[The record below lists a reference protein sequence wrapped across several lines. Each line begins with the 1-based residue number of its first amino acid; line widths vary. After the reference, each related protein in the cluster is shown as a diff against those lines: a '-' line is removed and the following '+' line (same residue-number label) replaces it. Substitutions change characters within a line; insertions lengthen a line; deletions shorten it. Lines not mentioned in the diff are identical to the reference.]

1 MKKIITYIALGLAVV
16 FGATSCNQD
25 NAPAEGK
32 GELSLKVMFNDQTR
46 ATAEELAADCTINI
60 YNSEGLIRT
69 YKGIDALPATMWLT
83 TGEYRCDVL
92 AGTESAASFTDKT
105 YKGSKSFTISAGATT
120 AISVECRINNVIAAV
135 AFDATIADQ
144 FSSYKAVVGGELTDD
159 KALTFNTS
167 TASTGYFT
175 LAKGVTALQWQF
187 SGTHVKYG
195 AFTKTGTIEG
205 VEKGKKYTLTF
216 TYTKGTPEGNLV
228 FDIAVVKTTEDI
240 EDNIIFEADPTGVAA
255 VGKWEVWATHAT
267 LKANVSESEFGSEG
281 IAIQVRAQGTEE
293 WTVIDATKMGDNLF
307 SVVASGLTPETTYE
321 YQLVVNGEAVGS
333 SKTFKTDYI
342 ATIPNAGM
350 EDWNNDEGWPMP
362 YATGGTSWWGNGN
375 KAADMA
381 NLVISES
388 DASTYAEGTKSA
400 KLSGKQIKIL
410 TIDKVAPGNLFSGS
424 FVATVG
430 TKGGKVNF
438 GRPFTARPSAMK
450 VAYKY
455 TCGAITHDEG
465 GPSNDPTPHGVG
477 DPDRCHVYV
486 ALGDWDYKTFG
497 GSAESP
503 VQVNTTDVST
513 LFDPNNDAVIAYG
526 ELVKG
531 ETVSNWTEEVIRLKY
546 KDTER
551 RPTHIIIS
559 CSSSKLGDYLT
570 GSYNSVLWVDDF
582 ELIYDE
588 NVVTE

>member
-1 MKKIITYIALGLAVV
+1 MKKIISYIALGLAVV
-16 FGATSCNQD
+16 FGATSCNQE
-25 NAPAEGK
+25 NTPAEGK

-69 YKGIDALPATMWLT
+69 YKGIDAVPATMWLT

-92 AGTESAASFTDKT
+92 AGTESAASFTEKS
-105 YKGSKSFTISAGATT
+105 YKGSKAFTISAGATT

-144 FSSYKAVVGGELTDD
+144 FSSYEAVVGGELTDD

-195 AFTKTGTIEG
+195 AFTKTGSIEG
-205 VEKGKKYTLTF
+205 VEKGKKYNLTF
-216 TYTKGTPEGNLV
+216 TYTKGTPEGDLT
-228 FDIAVVKTTEDI
+228 FDITVVKTTEDI

-255 VGKWEVWATHAT
+255 VGKWDVWATHAT
-267 LKANVSESEFGSEG
+267 LMANVSESEFGSEG
-281 IAIQVRAQGTEE
+281 IAIQVRAAGSED
-293 WTVIDATKMGDNLF
+293 WTIIDATKKGDNLF
-307 SVVASGLTPETTYE
+307 SVVAAGLTPETTYE
-321 YQLVVNGEAVGS
+321 YQLVVNGEAVGT
-333 SKTFKTDYI
+333 SKTFKTDYT

-350 EDWNNDEGWPMP
+350 EDWNSDEGWPMP

-381 NLVISES
+381 SLVISES

-400 KLSGKQIKIL
+400 KLSGKRIQIL

-465 GPSNDPTPHGVG
+465 GPDNDDTPHGVG

-531 ETVSNWTEEVIRLKY
+531 ESVSEWTEEVIRLKY

>member
-144 FSSYKAVVGGELTDD
+144 FSSYEAVVGGEINDAS
-159 KALTFNTS
+159 ALTFNNS

-255 VGKWEVWATHAT
+255 VGKWDVWATHAT
-267 LKANVSESEFGSEG
+267 LMANVSESEFGSEG
-281 IAIQVRAQGTEE
+281 IAIQVRAAGSED
-293 WTVIDATKMGDNLF
+293 WTIIDATKKGDNLF
-307 SVVASGLTPETTYE
+307 SVVAAGLTPETTYE

-381 NLVISES
+381 SLVISES

-465 GPSNDPTPHGVG
+465 GPSNDPTPHAVG

-531 ETVSNWTEEVIRLKY
+531 ETVSKWTEEVIRLKY

>member
-1 MKKIITYIALGLAVV
+1 MKKIISYIALGLAVV
-16 FGATSCNQD
+16 FGATSCNQE
-25 NAPAEGK
+25 NTPAEGK

-69 YKGIDALPATMWLT
+69 YKGIDAVPATMWLT

-92 AGTESAASFTDKT
+92 AGTESAASFTEKS
-105 YKGSKSFTISAGATT
+105 YKGSKAFTISAGATT

-144 FSSYKAVVGGELTDD
+144 FSSYEAVVGGELTDD
-159 KALTFNTS
+159 KSLTFNTS

-195 AFTKTGTIEG
+195 AFSKTGTIEG

-255 VGKWEVWATHAT
+255 VGKWDVWATHAT
-267 LKANVSESEFGSEG
+267 LMANVSESEFGSEG
-281 IAIQVRAQGTEE
+281 IAIQVRAAGSED
-293 WTVIDATKMGDNLF
+293 WTIIDATKKGDNLF
-307 SVVASGLTPETTYE
+307 SVVAAGLTPETTYE

-350 EDWNNDEGWPMP
+350 EDWNSDEGWPMP
-362 YATGGTSWWGNGN
+362 YATGGTAWWGNGN

-381 NLVISES
+381 SLVISES

-465 GPSNDPTPHGVG
+465 GPDNDDTPHGVG

>member
-69 YKGIDALPATMWLT
+69 YKGIDAVPATMWLT

-92 AGTESAASFTDKT
+92 AGTESAASFTEKS

-144 FSSYKAVVGGELTDD
+144 FSSYEAVVGGELTDD
-159 KALTFNTS
+159 KALTFNNS

-195 AFTKTGTIEG
+195 AFSKTGTIEG
-205 VEKGKKYTLTF
+205 VEKGKKYNLTF

-240 EDNIIFEADPTGVAA
+240 DDNIIFEADPTGVAA

-333 SKTFKTDYI
+333 SKTFKTDHI

-350 EDWNNDEGWPMP
+350 EDWNSGEGWPMP

-381 NLVISES
+381 GLVISES

-400 KLSGKQIKIL
+400 KLSGKRIQIL
-410 TIDKVAPGNLFSGS
+410 SIDKVAPGNLFSGS

-455 TCGAITHDEG
+455 TCGAITHNEG
-465 GPSNDPTPHGVG
+465 GPSNDPTPHAVG
-477 DPDRCHVYV
+477 DPDRCHVYI

-497 GSAESP
+497 GSSESP

-531 ETVSNWTEEVIRLKY
+531 ESVSEWTEEVIRLKY

>member
-105 YKGSKSFTISAGATT
+105 YKGSKAFTISAGATT

-144 FSSYKAVVGGELTDD
+144 FSSYEAVVGGELTDD
-159 KALTFNTS
+159 KALTFNNS

-195 AFTKTGTIEG
+195 AFSKTGTIEG

-342 ATIPNAGM
+342 TTIPNAGM

-381 NLVISES
+381 SLVISES

-465 GPSNDPTPHGVG
+465 GPSNDPTPHAVG

>member
-69 YKGIDALPATMWLT
+69 YKGIDAVPATMWLT

-92 AGTESAASFTDKT
+92 AGTESAASFTEKS

-144 FSSYKAVVGGELTDD
+144 FSSYEAVVGSELTDD
-159 KALTFNTS
+159 KALTFNNS

-195 AFTKTGTIEG
+195 AFSKTGTIEG
-205 VEKGKKYTLTF
+205 VEKGKKYNLTF

-240 EDNIIFEADPTGVAA
+240 DDNIIFEADPTGVAA

-293 WTVIDATKMGDNLF
+293 WSVIDATKMGDNLF
-307 SVVASGLTPETTYE
+307 SVVASGLAPETTYE

-333 SKTFKTDYI
+333 SKTFKTDHI

-350 EDWNNDEGWPMP
+350 EDWNSGEGWPMP

-381 NLVISES
+381 NLVISEG

-400 KLSGKQIKIL
+400 KLSGKRIQIL
-410 TIDKVAPGNLFSGS
+410 SIDKVAPGNLFSGS

-455 TCGAITHDEG
+455 TCGAITHNEG
-465 GPSNDPTPHGVG
+465 GPSSDTTPHAVG
-477 DPDRCHVYV
+477 DPDRCHVYI

-497 GSAESP
+497 GSSESP

-531 ETVSNWTEEVIRLKY
+531 ESVSEWTEEVIRLKY

>member
-144 FSSYKAVVGGELTDD
+144 FSSYEAVVGGELTDD

-255 VGKWEVWATHAT
+255 VGKWDVWATHAT
-267 LKANVSESEFGSEG
+267 LMANVSESEFGSEG
-281 IAIQVRAQGTEE
+281 IAIQVRAAGSED
-293 WTVIDATKMGDNLF
+293 WTIIDATKKGDNLF
-307 SVVASGLTPETTYE
+307 SVVAAGLTPETTYE

-333 SKTFKTDYI
+333 SKTFKTDYT

-381 NLVISES
+381 SLVISES

-465 GPSNDPTPHGVG
+465 GPSNDPTPHAVG

>member
-92 AGTESAASFTDKT
+92 AGTESAASFTEKS
-105 YKGSKSFTISAGATT
+105 YKGSKAFTISAGATT

-144 FSSYKAVVGGELTDD
+144 FSSYEAVVGGELTDD

-381 NLVISES
+381 SLVISES

-465 GPSNDPTPHGVG
+465 GPSNDPTPHAVG

>member
-16 FGATSCNQD
+16 FGATSCNQE
-25 NAPAEGK
+25 NTPAEGK

-69 YKGIDALPATMWLT
+69 YKGIDAVPATMWLT

-144 FSSYKAVVGGELTDD
+144 FSTYEAVVGGEIND
-159 KALTFNTS
+159 ASSLTFNNS

-195 AFTKTGTIEG
+195 AFSKTGTIEG

-255 VGKWEVWATHAT
+255 VGKWDVWATHAT

-381 NLVISES
+381 SLVISES

-465 GPSNDPTPHGVG
+465 GPSNDPTPHAVG

>member
-92 AGTESAASFTDKT
+92 AGTESAASFTEKS
-105 YKGSKSFTISAGATT
+105 YKGSKAFTISAGATT

-144 FSSYKAVVGGELTDD
+144 FSSYEAVVGGELTDD

-307 SVVASGLTPETTYE
+307 SVVASSLTPETTYE

-381 NLVISES
+381 GLVISES

-400 KLSGKQIKIL
+400 KLSGKRIQIL

-465 GPSNDPTPHGVG
+465 GPDNDPTPHGVG

>member
-1 MKKIITYIALGLAVV
+1 MKKIISYIALGLAVV

-69 YKGIDALPATMWLT
+69 YKGIDAVPATMWLT

-92 AGTESAASFTDKT
+92 AGTESAASFTEKS
-105 YKGSKSFTISAGATT
+105 YKGSKAFTISAGATT

-144 FSSYKAVVGGELTDD
+144 FSSYEAVVGGELTDD

-195 AFTKTGTIEG
+195 AFSKTGTIEG

-255 VGKWEVWATHAT
+255 VGKWDVWATHAT
-267 LKANVSESEFGSEG
+267 LMANVSESEFGSEG
-281 IAIQVRAQGTEE
+281 IAIQVRAAGSED
-293 WTVIDATKMGDNLF
+293 WTIIDATKKGDNLF
-307 SVVASGLTPETTYE
+307 SVVAAGLTPETTYE

-350 EDWNNDEGWPMP
+350 EDWNSDEGWPMP
-362 YATGGTSWWGNGN
+362 YATGGTAWWGNGN

-381 NLVISES
+381 SLVISES

-465 GPSNDPTPHGVG
+465 GPDNDDTPHGVG